1 MVQGELSSSP
11 STYMVST
18 SARSAE
24 SKQMSF
30 QMFKQLDEARAQ
42 ASGAAAKS
50 RNTTQNYGAW
60 GPIYKN
66 KEHFKNM
73 HNC

>member
-1 MVQGELSSSP
+1 
-11 STYMVST
+11 
-18 SARSAE
+18 
-24 SKQMSF
+24 
-30 QMFKQLDEARAQ
+30 MFKQLDEARAQ

-50 RNTTQNYGAW
+50 KNTNQNYGAW